1 LEAKNF
7 SPLKGEIIVYDAEGE
22 NGAARIKVGDGVTNV
37 NDLPFIGSMDDLNL
51 ITVEDI
57 DTICNGTFQYVDA
70 NEAVF

>member
-22 NGAARIKVGDGVTNV
+22 NGVARIKVGDGTTNV

-57 DTICNGTFQYVDA
+57 DAICNGTFQYVDG